1 MTSLQPQSTF
11 AGTVRPPPL
20 RPWPALMPL
29 DRAPIPKPLVMGGT
43 LPPLPA
49 MARVRTRWQPL
60 NAPVF
65 ATDGPT
71 GAPSFPIAPAN
82 DPIERLADDDR
93 AGLTLLT
100 LVLCVTVAIALLGFG
115 LQVLQ

>member
-1 MTSLQPQSTF
+1 
-11 AGTVRPPPL
+11 
-20 RPWPALMPL
+20 MPV

-43 LPPLPA
+43 LPPRSALA
-49 MARVRTRWQPL
+49 QVHTRWQPL
-60 NAPVF
+60 SQPVF
-65 ATDGPT
+65 TTDTPT
-71 GAPSFPIAPAN
+71 GSPCFPIEPAN

-93 AGLTLLT
+93 AALTLLT